1 MFLSV
6 CKKMNPLTA
15 ELKKN
20 MDCYKDAIWQNII
33 KTENSNIHSKMY
45 YDFQFSKAQEKFG
58 NLNVKTLSP
67 NFSRALHSWKT

>member
-45 YDFQFSKAQEKFG
+45 YDFQFSKAQEKFCHKV
-58 NLNVKTLSP
+58 LKFKLP
-67 NFSRALHSWKT
+67 CC